1 MLKFKDNLNGDKV
14 ETYKDGKKVG
24 LIKFINDECWL
35 NGKKIGKKVKGG
47 IKFDEKYIDLI
58 ELMVDDLEWWR
69 DFEVGIGDDGILGF
83 LDND

>member
-14 ETYKDGKKVG
+14 EVFKDGKKVG
-24 LIKFINDECWL
+24 LIEFVKDECYL
-35 NGKKIGKKVKGG
+35 NGKKIGVKVEGG
-47 IKFDEKYIDLI
+47 IKFEKKYIDLI
-58 ELMVDDLEWWR
+58 DEMVDDLEWFR

>member
-14 ETYKDGKKVG
+14 EVFKDGKKVG
-24 LIKFINDECWL
+24 LIEFVKDECYL
-35 NGKKIGKKVKGG
+35 NSKKIGVKVEGG
-47 IKFDEKYIDLI
+47 IKFEKKYIDLI
-58 ELMVDDLEWWR
+58 DEMVDDLEWFR

>member
-1 MLKFKDNLNGDKV
+1 MLKFKDNLNGDLV
-14 ETYKDGKKVG
+14 EVWKDDEKVG
-24 LIKFINDECWL
+24 LIKFVNDECWL
-35 NGKKIGKKVKGG
+35 NGEKIGVKVKGG
-47 IKFDEKYIDLI
+47 IKFKEEYIELI